1 MKQLQICHLRIA
13 AGPAAAQPTPKVA
26 VAKPASAAVEL
37 EQAAAGQTAA
47 AEQQALEQAKLIGA
61 TGEEQQQPGG
71 SDQQAAD
78 QGSSGA
84 EQSSAGGA
92 GQLTEEQL
100 AASLDPTAE
109 QLQQE
114 AAATA
119 SPADEQSAPDEL
131 GAQPEEQPAA
141 GAAAAAAVSS
151 VCWGACVGWECMC
164 VPSSTAHAELHLPG
178 LLLAAAAA
186 LPCHARI
193 CVMQGSDPEGVVVL
207 VVYKQPGAARMH
219 ARPVR
224 CCWPCSTACVGSWV
238 AVFFHSPCLRNCV
251 CATRAWC
258 AAAGCISASALRYVS
273 HLRPPTYTLLCT
285 HTPPPAGAG
294 LTEDQAIAKATA
306 NSASLRE
313 FVRRLTGG
321 LGAPAMPL
329 QSIS

>member
-78 QGSSGA
+78 QGSGA
-84 EQSSAGGA
+84 EQSSAGSA
-92 GQLTEEQL
+92 EQLTEEQL

-131 GAQPEEQPAA
+131 GAQPEEQAAA

-151 VCWGACVGWECMC
+151 VCLGGMC
-164 VPSSTAHAELHLPG
+164 GVELHARVLINGTCHNTPAGFVACCRSCLTVPCTHLRPAGRRSRGRRSPG
-178 LLLAAAAA
+178 CVQAARCGKAACTASALLLA
-186 LPCHARI
+186 L
-193 CVMQGSDPEGVVVL
+193 
-207 VVYKQPGAARMH
+207 
-219 ARPVR
+219 
-224 CCWPCSTACVGSWV
+224 
-238 AVFFHSPCLRNCV
+238 LRLL
-251 CATRAWC
+251 AW
-258 AAAGCISASALRYVS
+258 AAGWSFPSVLHAC
-273 HLRPPTYTLLCT
+273 
-285 HTPPPAGAG
+285 
-294 LTEDQAIAKATA
+294 AIA
-306 NSASLRE
+306 
-313 FVRRLTGG
+313 FV
-321 LGAPAMPL
+321 P
-329 QSIS
+329 